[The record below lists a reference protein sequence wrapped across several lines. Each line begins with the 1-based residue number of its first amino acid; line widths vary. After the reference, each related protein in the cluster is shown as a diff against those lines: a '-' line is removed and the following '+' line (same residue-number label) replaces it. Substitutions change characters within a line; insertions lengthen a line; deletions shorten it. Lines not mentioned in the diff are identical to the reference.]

1 MTETSHQLFYGPPK
15 VARRA
20 SQLLGLLWSMMLF
33 GLRRWC
39 YAGMLVGMNWFTG
52 LAWAGGSGLNTLVV
66 LNQNSANSVE
76 LGNYFCERRQVPPE
90 NVLRIAWPGGNLDWD
105 VTQFQTNLLQP
116 ILQAIA
122 SRGLTNQ
129 IQYVVLSMDIPFQT
143 HNGLVANGTTS
154 GLFYGIKTTLGNSLL
169 LLTNSYAA
177 SETAFAETPPVNTP
191 GYSFL
196 TTMLTAG
203 SLAQAKALVD
213 QGVNSDATFPTA
225 AVVLAKTDD
234 PARTIRE
241 IQFNKTIFDTRL
253 RGDYSVLVRRA
264 NSPAG
269 EQNRLGYQTGLAS
282 FTVSP
287 NTFVPGA
294 MADSLTSFGG
304 IIFGPSG
311 QTPLLAFIH
320 GGAAG
325 SYGTVSEPTAD
336 LAKFPSPQNYF
347 YQARGFSLAE
357 CYYQSLKMPYQGLIV
372 GEPLAAP
379 FALPA
384 TGGWIGT
391 PPGTALGGTAA
402 LAVDFTAADP
412 TRPLQRV
419 DLFVDGKF
427 FQTLTNIAPAA
438 GNQLSLLINGQS
450 VNYSVAANATLASI
464 ATGLAA
470 AFNAPAISNA
480 TKTLAT
486 AFGDRVELRYLG
498 TNRPTAPSNLRIVA
512 LGPDG
517 TVVPDGPVFDSLI
530 GTAPRK
536 TTFVTGA
543 RSTFL
548 DPTAA
553 GTRMLTMFGT
563 VQVGAWAQLTVTKTN
578 GAITTVSYTNQLSDV
593 TPVSVLSNL
602 VLRINASAALQGA
615 DGIVAED
622 FTPGILGTP
631 TCNLVAR
638 SPGLKAAGV
647 KVSLACASPLAG
659 NPGIPTPLTANLTDL
674 QPRNHLYLTA
684 GAAKLTINFSLNT
697 TALPDGYHELTAVAY
712 EGSHVRTQAR
722 VTLPVRIQNTPLTA
736 TLNLLNLG
744 ATNSVAGNYQ
754 IQVVANA
761 NNIASITLYSTG
773 GALGTVMNQSAP
785 TFTVAGTT
793 LRAGAHSFY
802 AVVQNL
808 AGQRYR
814 TLTQTLRF
822 ANP

>member
-1 MTETSHQLFYGPPK
+1 MTETSHQLFQGQPK
-15 VARRA
+15 AARRA
-20 SQLLGLLWSMMLF
+20 SQLLELLWSMMLF

-39 YAGMLVGMNWFTG
+39 HVGILLGMNWFTG

-90 NVLRIAWPGGNLDWD
+90 NVLRISWSGGSLDWD

-122 SRGLTNQ
+122 SRGLNNQ

-143 HNGLVANGTTS
+143 HNGLIANGTTS

-177 SETAFAETPPVNTP
+177 SETVFAESPPANTP

-213 QGVNSDATFPTA
+213 QGVNSDFTFPA
-225 AVVLAKTDD
+225 ASVVLAKTDD
-234 PARTIRE
+234 PARTIRAAH
-241 IQFNKTIFDTRL
+241 FNKTIFDTQL
-253 RGDYSVLVRRA
+253 RGNYSVTVRRA
-264 NSPAG
+264 NSPEG
-269 EQNRLGYQTGLAS
+269 EMNRLGYQTGLAS

-304 IIFGPSG
+304 IIFGPNG
-311 QTPLLAFIH
+311 QTSLLAFIH

-347 YQARGFSLAE
+347 YQARGFNLAE

-384 TGGWIGT
+384 AGSWIGT
-391 PPGTALGGTAA
+391 VTGATLSGTASLT
-402 LAVDFTAADP
+402 VDFAAADS

-427 FQTLTNIAPAA
+427 FQTLTNIAPSA
-438 GNQLSLLINGQS
+438 GNELRLRINGQPVS
-450 VNYSVAANATLASI
+450 YSVAANATLASI
-464 ATGLAA
+464 ATGLATA
-470 AFNAPAISNA
+470 LNAPAISNA

-486 AFGDRVELRYLG
+486 ALGDRVELRYLG

-512 LGPDG
+512 DDAGG
-517 TVVPDGPVFDSLI
+517 VVIPEEPVFDSLI
-530 GTAPRK
+530 GTAANK

-543 RSTFL
+543 RPTFL

-553 GTRMLTMFGT
+553 GTRMLTLFGT
-563 VQVGAWAQLTVTKTN
+563 VQVGAWLQLTVTKTN
-578 GAITTVSYTNQLSDV
+578 GTISIVTYTNQVDGA
-593 TPVSVLSNL
+593 TPVNVLSNL
-602 VLRINASAALQGA
+602 VLLINASPVLQGA
-615 DGIVAED
+615 DGVMAED

-647 KVSLACASPLAG
+647 KVALTCASPLAG
-659 NPGIPTPLTANLTDL
+659 SPGIATPLTANLTDL
-674 QPRNHLYLTA
+674 QPRNHVYLTA
-684 GAAKLTINFSLNT
+684 GAAKLAVNFSLNT
-697 TALPDGYHELTAVAY
+697 SVLPDGYHELTAVAY
-712 EGSHVRTQAR
+712 EGSHVRTQTR

-736 TLNLLNLG
+736 VLNLLNLG
-744 ATNSVAGNYQ
+744 ATNSVAGSYQ
-754 IQVVANA
+754 IQVVASA
-761 NNIASITLYSTG
+761 NNISSITLYSTG
-773 GALGTVMNQSAP
+773 GALGTVVNQSAP
-785 TFTVAGTT
+785 TFTLAGTT
-793 LRAGAHSFY
+793 LRVGTHPVY
-802 AVVQNL
+802 AVVQNT

-814 TLTQTLRF
+814 TPPQTVRF
-822 ANP
+822 ENP